1 MNTILVAAAEE
12 MQASPEILDDMF
24 RFRHQVFHD
33 RLGWEVN
40 SIDGREIDEFDD
52 LNPVYMVARNRGGA
66 VAGCWRLLPTTGPYM
81 LKDTFS
87 ELLQKEPA
95 PAADDIWELS
105 RFAAES
111 PDSGDLA
118 QASVSPVTFVMF
130 QAMVD
135 YALNHGIRQYV
146 TVTSVALE
154 RLLRRMGM
162 PVSRF
167 GDGKAQRIGKVLTVA
182 CRIEINAQ
190 MLRVV
195 YPDRVFRTENDEVA
209 A

>member
-1 MNTILVAAAEE
+1 MNRILVATADE
-12 MQASPEILDDMF
+12 MQTAPDILDNMF
-24 RFRHQVFHD
+24 RFRHKVFHD
-33 RLGWEVN
+33 RLGWDVA
-40 SIDGREIDEFDD
+40 SDAGREIDGFDR
-52 LNPVYMVARNRGGA
+52 LNPVYMVARNRTG
-66 VAGCWRLLPTTGPYM
+66 VVEGCWRLLPTTGPYM
-81 LKDTFS
+81 LKDTFP
-87 ELLQKEPA
+87 ELLQDEPA
-95 PAADDIWELS
+95 PVASDIWELS

-118 QASVSPVTFVMF
+118 QAAVSPVTFVMF

-135 YALNHGIRQYV
+135 FAINNGIRQYV

-167 GDGKAQRIGKVLTVA
+167 GDGKAMRIGKVLTVA
-182 CRIEINAQ
+182 CRIEINTA

-195 YPDRVFRTENDEVA
+195 YPDRVFKDDDNEA
-209 A
+209 AA

>member
-1 MNTILVAAAEE
+1 MNRILVAAADE
-12 MQASPEILDDMF
+12 MQTSPDILDNMF
-24 RFRHQVFHD
+24 RFRHKVFHD
-33 RLGWEVN
+33 RLGWDVASDN
-40 SIDGREIDEFDD
+40 GREIDDFDR
-52 LNPVYMVARNRGGA
+52 LNPVYMVARNQTGT
-66 VAGCWRLLPTTGPYM
+66 VEGCWRLLPTTGPYM
-81 LKDTFS
+81 LKDTFPQ
-87 ELLQKEPA
+87 LLQDEPA
-95 PAADDIWELS
+95 PTATDIWELS

-111 PDSGDLA
+111 PDGGDLA

-135 YALNHGIRQYV
+135 YALKNGIRQYV

>member
-1 MNTILVAAAEE
+1 MDRILVAAADEL
-12 MQASPEILDDMF
+12 QTSPEVLDHMF
-24 RFRHQVFHD
+24 RFRHKVFHD
-33 RLGWEVN
+33 RLGWDVA
-40 SIDGREIDEFDD
+40 SVDGREVDRFDE
-52 LNPVYMVARNRGGA
+52 LNPVYMVARNRVGT
-66 VAGCWRLLPTTGPYM
+66 VEGCWRLLPTTGPYM
-81 LKDTFS
+81 LKDTFP
-87 ELLQKEPA
+87 ELLQDESA
-95 PAADDIWELS
+95 PVASDIWELS

-111 PDSGDLA
+111 SDSGDLA
-118 QASVSPVTFVMF
+118 QAAVSPVTFVMF

-135 YALNHGIRQYV
+135 YALQHGIRQYV

-167 GDGKAQRIGKVLTVA
+167 GDGKARRIGKVLTVA
-182 CRIEINAQ
+182 CRIEINTQ

-195 YPDRVFRTENDEVA
+195 YPDRRFKDEGNEVA

>member
-1 MNTILVAAAEE
+1 MNTILVAAANEL
-12 MQASPEILDDMF
+12 QSSPEVLDGMF

-40 SIDGREIDEFDD
+40 SVDGREIDGVDE
-52 LNPVYMVARNRGGA
+52 LTPVYMVARNRVGA

-81 LKDTFS
+81 LRNTFP
-87 ELLQKEPA
+87 ELLQDEPA

-111 PDSGDLA
+111 PDDGDLA

-135 YALNHGIRQYV
+135 YALNNGIRQYV

-167 GDGKAQRIGKVLTVA
+167 GDGKARRIGKVLTVA

-195 YPDRVFRTENDEVA
+195 YPDRIFDTKKDEA